1 MVGCSQPAACN
12 LGEDKSCNGG
22 KDASAA
28 ANCQDTDCFA
38 SSTDENVSS
47 CCKIHG
53 FVFIPNNSHMH
64 NSKFL
69 SDMILF

>member
-1 MVGCSQPAACN
+1 MVGSSQPAACN
-12 LGEDKSCNGG
+12 LGISQGEDKSCNDG

-47 CCKIHG
+47 CCKIR
-53 FVFIPNNSHMH
+53 FY
-64 NSKFL
+64 SK
-69 SDMILF
+69 